1 MPAYSR
7 VMCDRLPLLPHL
19 GRAVGARK
27 TAQNGPPAPE
37 IVGCGTP
44 QIEPRGTY
52 GESADATGHVLM
64 AIDVVWAHVPTQ
76 SRIRVDAGGCITRNL
91 VTWFKKWRKVCFIG
105 LICGCCSPAH
115 AEHGTSALRTHQE
128 YTKPPTTQPKFIQNK
143 REVPPQRP
151 GRCCMSTAV
160 WRFDEERGVV

>member
-1 MPAYSR
+1 MPAYPR

-19 GRAVGARK
+19 GWAVGARK

-37 IVGCGTP
+37 IVGCGMP

-76 SRIRVDAGGCITRNL
+76 SRIRVNAVAVSHKIWHRQPLCWDLRFSTCY
-91 VTWFKKWRKVCFIG
+91 IG
-105 LICGCCSPAH
+105 VKNNPHTPEGSC
-115 AEHGTSALRTHQE
+115 SALNHPHHAKI
-128 YTKPPTTQPKFIQNK
+128 KPGLKFGVSLN
-143 REVPPQRP
+143 RP
-151 GRCCMSTAV
+151 GRSSLISTCGDRQDFGNV
-160 WRFDEERGVV
+160 DR